1 MKWIVENITGK
12 YWLDHLIHQPFKEG
26 MFSNVFSGVLSSS
39 ILKKPIKMF
48 KLLNIVLHYGVN
60 VCCMISVTLLHNL
73 DFLPCY

>member
-1 MKWIVENITGK
+1 MKWIMENITGK
-12 YWLDHLIHQPFKEG
+12 CWLDHLIHQPFKAG
-26 MFSNVFSGVLSSS
+26 FFSNVFSGALSSF

-48 KLLNIVLHYGVN
+48 KLNIVLSFGVN